1 MDYRFTAILIILLIL
16 MTIFLDPVYIP
27 RND

>member
-16 MTIFLDPVYIP
+16 MTIFLDPGYIP